1 MFGRLTPV
9 VKNLLIINIVLYLLT
24 ALAES
29 QLGIDLLRLLGL
41 YYVFSEYFKPFQ
53 FFTYMF
59 MHSGF
64 GHVFSNMFGLF
75 IFGPL
80 LETFW
85 GPKKFITFYLVTG
98 IGAGVLFA
106 AIDFLEVR
114 PMEKAKDTYMQ
125 EPSYEKFNEFVVK
138 YAEEAYSDSQWYTF
152 IENFGDNPTSSSYI
166 NESKSRV
173 NYLYEREANIP
184 LVGAS
189 GAIFGI
195 LMAFAL
201 LFPNTEIFLLFFPF
215 PIKAKYFV
223 LFYGLYEVYSLIQ
236 RAPGDN
242 VAHLAH
248 LGGMLFAFILVRI
261 WQKDRNNFY

>member
-24 ALAES
+24 ALAAS
-29 QLGIDLLRLLGL
+29 NFGLGLNRLLGL
-41 YYVFSEYFKPFQ
+41 YYIFSEYFKPFQ

-64 GHVFSNMFGLF
+64 GHIFGNMFGLF

-85 GPKKFITFYLVTG
+85 GAKKFLIFYLVTG
-98 IGAGVLFA
+98 IGAAVLFS
-106 AIDFLEVR
+106 AIEFFEIR
-114 PMEKAKDTYMQ
+114 PMQKDRDAYI
-125 EPSYEKFNEFVVK
+125 ENPSYEKFNAFVVEH
-138 YAEEAYSDSQWYTF
+138 AEVAYSDSEWYNF

-166 NESKSRV
+166 NESKQRV
-173 NYLYEREANIP
+173 NYLYERKANIP

-223 LFYGLYEVYSLIQ
+223 LFYGLYEVYSLVE

-248 LGGMLFAFILVRI
+248 LGGMLFAFILVKM